1 LIIHIDFS
9 MFSTPLTKIFRE
21 FYKRRA
27 VLEGETKKNE
37 CRVRL
42 GNLHLEIRRETQ
54 KVSVRI
60 YEHNGISGER
70 NVLQLTELA
79 LWERFCARRLVRRLH
94 NYSRANVRAR
104 EMQALHGALLKN
116 TKDI

>member
-1 LIIHIDFS
+1 ML
-9 MFSTPLTKIFRE
+9 STPLIKIFRE

-27 VLEGETKKNE
+27 ALEGETKKNE

-42 GNLHLEIRRETQ
+42 GSLHLEIRCEPQ
-54 KVSVRI
+54 NVSIRL

-70 NVLQLTELA
+70 NVLHLTELA
-79 LWERFCARRLVRRLH
+79 LWEEFCARRLVRRLH

-104 EMQALHGALLKN
+104 EMQALHGALLKD